1 MKKPLKKRYI
11 HLSFIALLLLAGIM
25 GWVNVFSAV
34 NLIYA
39 LYLAMNIVRMG
50 LRGVEGRCRRIIH
63 AVIMSIAVA
72 FLVPFMLIP
81 AWIFGVTYLFRN
93 PEIIENIPEYKFRN
107 VVLKNASKFYNYN
120 ITAYEG
126 ILSEEE
132 LHKLAQ
138 SENWQLQE
146 IKKPQQVR
154 YTASALIKEHRL
166 KEYTPEPVTVT
177 NGYSY
182 STYNNT
188 DSGIMFT
195 WCRDSGKFYFFA
207 SSR

>member
-1 MKKPLKKRYI
+1 MKKPGKKFYFHFSI
-11 HLSFIALLLLAGIM
+11 GALLVIAAIS
-25 GWVNVFSAV
+25 GWVNLFYIV
-34 NLIYA
+34 NLLYA
-39 LYLAMNIVRMG
+39 LFWAVKIVRCG
-50 LRGVEGRCRRIIH
+50 IRNSVGKWRKIIE
-63 AVIMSIAVA
+63 ATALSIGAA

-81 AWIFGVTYLFRN
+81 SWIFGVTYLFRN

-132 LHKLAQ
+132 LRKLAQ

-154 YTASALIKEHRL
+154 YTASSLIKEHRL

-182 STYNNT
+182 SSYNNGGR
-188 DSGIMFT
+188 GIMFT

>member
-11 HLSFIALLLLAGIM
+11 HLFFIVLLLLSGIM
-25 GWVNVFSAV
+25 DWVNVFAAV

-39 LYLAMNIVRMG
+39 FYLAVTIVRMG

-93 PEIIENIPEYKFRN
+93 PEIIENIPEYKFHN

-126 ILSEEE
+126 ILSEET
-132 LHKLAQ
+132 LRKLAQ

-146 IKKPQQVR
+146 IKKPKQVR
-154 YTASALIKEHRL
+154 YTASALIKEHRI

-182 STYNNT
+182 SSYNN
-188 DSGIMFT
+188 SGRGIMFT

>member
-1 MKKPLKKRYI
+1 
-11 HLSFIALLLLAGIM
+11 M